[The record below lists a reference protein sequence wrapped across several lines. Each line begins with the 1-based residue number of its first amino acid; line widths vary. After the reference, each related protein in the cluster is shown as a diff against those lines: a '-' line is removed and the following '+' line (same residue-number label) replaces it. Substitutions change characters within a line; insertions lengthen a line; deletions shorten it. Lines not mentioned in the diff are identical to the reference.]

1 MTGRSFVD
9 TNILVYGQDGRDP
22 AKQRRAQ
29 QLAAELVESGTGVIS
44 TQVMQEFYVTVTGK
58 LRLAPAEAKAVL
70 RTLAAFEI
78 VQVTPGMVQEAVDCA
93 VLNKISFWD
102 ALIIVAAETAGCTTL
117 YSEDLG
123 SGQTI
128 LGVKVVNPFVVLR
141 GDRPN

>member
-117 YSEDLG
+117 YAEDLG

>member
-58 LRLAPAEAKAVL
+58 LRLARRKP
-70 RTLAAFEI
+70 RR
-78 VQVTPGMVQEAVDCA
+78 
-93 VLNKISFWD
+93 S
-102 ALIIVAAETAGCTTL
+102 
-117 YSEDLG
+117 
-123 SGQTI
+123 SG
-128 LGVKVVNPFVVLR
+128 R
-141 GDRPN
+141 